1 MVDVSADDSK
11 DCRKVEKMK
20 QSEKTRLFPLV
31 CIAVLLAAYGVGL
44 GVKTM
49 RFAGAEEQASAAAVK
64 PEKPADKPESDAN
77 EIVADTE
84 ASYEAS
90 EELAEEPYE
99 EPAEEFA
106 DRRGHPE
113 GARMMGGEMRERF
126 HDMSGGERTR
136 MEVEVA
142 KAQLDQENYEHVQE
156 IWPNLPE
163 EVREEIRDIQERWPT
178 MSEEE
183 RDSYRARSLE
193 VFGGQSSGGER

>member
-1 MVDVSADDSK
+1 
-11 DCRKVEKMK
+11 MK

-44 GVKTM
+44 GVRKM
-49 RFAGAEEQASAAAVK
+49 RFAGAAEQVSAADIK
-64 PEKPADKPESDAN
+64 PGKPADKPESDAD
-77 EIVADTE
+77 EVIADTE
-84 ASYEAS
+84 ASYEVS
-90 EELAEEPYE
+90 EEWAQEPYE

-113 GARMMGGEMRERF
+113 GARMMGAEMRERF
-126 HDMSGGERTR
+126 HDISGGERAR